1 MMTLPGEGKYVG
13 NVSYYI
19 PDEKATKEL
28 RSQLNSSNLS
38 GRKML
43 FLVLLEEIYP

>member
-38 GRKML
+38 GRKN
-43 FLVLLEEIYP
+43 VIPSVC